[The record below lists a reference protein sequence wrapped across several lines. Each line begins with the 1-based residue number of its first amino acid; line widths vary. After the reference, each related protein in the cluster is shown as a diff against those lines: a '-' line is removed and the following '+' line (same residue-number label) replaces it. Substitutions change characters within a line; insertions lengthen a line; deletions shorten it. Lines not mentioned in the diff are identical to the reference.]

1 MYKRNFVFLVIIV
14 LLITGCTRISNNLDE
29 VVDDTLRST
38 SISTNTVSTGYELY
52 IPTGVRQVVDN
63 EYNQKLKIKNRYV
76 YLYVDTISYYY
87 KNMLN
92 YKSTNDYNYYYKEI
106 NKNGKTGYIGINKI
120 EEDLY
125 YCKIVY
131 NYTKS
136 EFYANSIDLPVIL
149 TNALIVQKSIKF
161 NDNLIAME
169 LDSEANDGREIKY
182 ELDSPKESE
191 SKFSDYLQ
199 EYVPETK
206 EEVELP
212 DENQIRE
219 VQ

>member
-38 SISTNTVSTGYELY
+38 LISTNTVSTGYELY

-106 NKNGKTGYIGINKI
+106 NKNGKNGYIGINKI

-125 YCKIVY
+125 YCEIVY

>member
-199 EYVPETK
+199 EYVPDTK

>member
-38 SISTNTVSTGYELY
+38 LISTNTVSTGYELY

-125 YCKIVY
+125 YCEIVY

-136 EFYANSIDLPVIL
+136 EFYSNEADLPVIL

-199 EYVPETK
+199 EYVPDTK